1 VIALLAVHAAL
12 GALVFVGGG
21 RLGHRSFFVAAVGPA
36 ITLVWLIA
44 QMPTIFDHH
53 TVDQTV
59 TWIPQLGLDI
69 DLRLDGFSALMV
81 LLISGLGVLVCL
93 YAVSYFDHE
102 APDSAARSAGLLVL
116 FAGAMLL
123 LVLADNLIVLYAG
136 WELTTI
142 SS

>member
-1 VIALLAVHAAL
+1 M
-12 GALVFVGGG
+12 
-21 RLGHRSFFVAAVGPA
+21 
-36 ITLVWLIA
+36 WLIA

-93 YAVSYFDHE
+93 YAVRYFDHE
-102 APDSAARSAGLLVL
+102 APDPRRAAPVCSCCSPGRCCCSS
-116 FAGAMLL
+116 
-123 LVLADNLIVLYAG
+123 
-136 WELTTI
+136 WPTT
-142 SS
+142 